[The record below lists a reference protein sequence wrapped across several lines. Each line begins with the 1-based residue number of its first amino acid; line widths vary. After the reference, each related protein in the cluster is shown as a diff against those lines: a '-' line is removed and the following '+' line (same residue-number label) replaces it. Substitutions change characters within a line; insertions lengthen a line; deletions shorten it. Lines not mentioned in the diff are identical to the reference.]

1 MAQPPPL
8 FNTRYQLAPPWYH
21 YFTFSI
27 DVEATLDL
35 YCDGGD
41 EVMKKKLDGMQNR
54 QYAGYCTEIVEPDEE
69 QPKYHVINIR
79 PVQQGLTKPH
89 PRKPQH
95 ARPTMCVP
103 VLPTIAHPRSREP
116 LGLLKGPLP
125 WDNCYHPTCYDCFVR
140 VRTEWRDY
148 LDSPSVG
155 PSLSLDKAIEEDSRY
170 GELLR
175 AGLDDDRIL
184 RILDGQED
192 APDIDDASETDSQIC
207 KTFLAKIPGSDKPEE
222 DCAFVPVMRIDHVL
236 SNVPEISD
244 PSQLCGDVDLFQ
256 DIVQEYQL
264 ARYGSVLLYPPA
276 GPEVDDMSIPDNFSM
291 TYSLAS
297 SGSSSSL
304 PEALDSHPP
313 DSHVL
318 DLSSVGESG
327 ESEQLPVS
335 APGRKGKWRVK
346 SLFRRVITDLVQFVK
361 RHKFSTK
368 L

>member
-1 MAQPPPL
+1 MTQAPPS
-8 FNTRYQLAPPWYH
+8 FNTRYQLAPPVSY

-41 EVMKKKLDGMQNR
+41 EVMKQKLEGMQNR
-54 QYAGYCTEIVEPDEE
+54 QYAGYCMQIISPDAG
-69 QPKYHVINIR
+69 QPRYRIINIR

-103 VLPTIAHPRSREP
+103 VLPTTAHPKSREP
-116 LGLLKGPLP
+116 LRVLNGPLP
-125 WDNCYHPTCYDCFVR
+125 WDNCYHPTCYDYFVR
-140 VRTEWRDY
+140 VRAEWRDY
-148 LDSPSVG
+148 LDSPSLD
-155 PSLSLDKAIEEDSRY
+155 PSLLLYKAIEEDSHY
-170 GELLR
+170 SELLR
-175 AGLDDDRIL
+175 AGLNDDRIS

-192 APDIDDASETDSQIC
+192 GPNTDDTSETDSQVC
-207 KTFLAKIPGSDKPEE
+207 KTLLAKIPGIDKPEE
-222 DCAFVPVMRIDHVL
+222 DCGFVLVMRIDHVL

-244 PSQLCGDVDLFQ
+244 PSQLHGDVDLFLE
-256 DIVQEYQL
+256 IVEEYQL
-264 ARYGSVLLYPPA
+264 ARYGSILLYPPEE
-276 GPEVDDMSIPDNFSM
+276 PEFDDMSIPENFSM

-297 SGSSSSL
+297 SGSYSSL
-304 PEALDSHPP
+304 PEALDSDPP
-313 DSHVL
+313 DSDAL

-346 SLFRRVITDLVQFVK
+346 SLFRRVITDIVQFVK
-361 RHKFSTK
+361 RHKLSTK